1 MTQKE
6 NFKGI
11 TPEHLEKFKVLKDS
25 AGLDALLTE
34 AGIELTA
41 EEKTKVLE
49 YIESGKLPLADEELE
64 NVAGGI
70 KFPSIRLPKLWDNCS
85 WSEELEDMSD
95 QE

>member
-1 MTQKE
+1 MTFTEKFA
-6 NFKGI
+6 NL
-11 TPEHLEKFKVLKDS
+11 TPEHLEKFNALKDG

-34 AGIELTA
+34 SGIELTA

-49 YIESGKLPLADEELE
+49 YIESGKLSLADEELD

-85 WSEELEDMSD
+85 WNEELEDMPD